1 MRGLLADINLGRQFH
16 AVVSVWTSPVW
27 RDIWRALDLRV
38 ENFRT
43 LKLSRHAPDTLI
55 WRTCQ
60 AEELVLVT
68 GNRNHDGP
76 DSLEAVIRT
85 ENQPDS
91 LPVFTVSNAGRVL
104 TDRDYAERVAE
115 KLLEYLMRI
124 DEIRGTG
131 RLYVP

>member
-16 AVVSVWTSPVW
+16 AVVSIWTSPAW
-27 RDIWRALDLRV
+27 DDIWQALGLRI

-43 LKLSRHAPDTLI
+43 LKLSRHASDSLI

-60 AEELVLVT
+60 AEGLVLVT

-76 DSLEAVIRT
+76 ESLEAVIRA
-85 ENQPDS
+85 ENRPDS
-91 LPVFTVSNAGRVL
+91 LPVFTVSDAGCIL
-104 TDRDYAERVAE
+104 KNRDYAERVAE

-131 RLYVP
+131 RLYIP